1 MSYRAFF
8 STIAAAA
15 VLLVSGNAS
24 GNLAGTMSD
33 GIFSAPSPPC
43 VAPVQCAGV
52 GTNTFS
58 WGNTNSTLQAT
69 GSAFNIPLG
78 AFFVM
83 GHLSFSNATTTP
95 GTSVSGVTLTLNTGD
110 VVATA
115 GESQTIYDNFSLPLT
130 LAIVNTLNTAD
141 PIASADIISIT
152 DGLFGLGS
160 GTTQFN
166 KFHVLEGASTSVEI
180 LGIFGS
186 VGVVGF
192 GGVADPTQ
200 GFVTSSVPEPSSLA
214 LLGGGLI
221 ALILARQRRSGGSTV
236 HR

>member
-24 GNLAGTMSD
+24 GNLTGTMSD

-58 WGNTNSTLQAT
+58 WGDTNSTLQAT

-83 GHLSFSNATTTP
+83 GHLSFSNATTTA
-95 GTSVSGVTLTLNTGD
+95 GTAVSGVTLTLNTGD

-115 GESQTIYDNFSLPLT
+115 GESQTIYDNVSLPLT
-130 LAIVNTLNTAD
+130 LAIVTESRV
-141 PIASADIISIT
+141 I
-152 DGLFGLGS
+152 
-160 GTTQFN
+160 Q
-166 KFHVLEGASTSVEI
+166 
-180 LGIFGS
+180 
-186 VGVVGF
+186 
-192 GGVADPTQ
+192 
-200 GFVTSSVPEPSSLA
+200 
-214 LLGGGLI
+214 
-221 ALILARQRRSGGSTV
+221 
-236 HR
+236 